1 MEFADIKLVIDNEEI
16 IERLNK
22 LEKQLKGKNNWSK
35 EDILQFSVNAFQD
48 KYMNIILTYLEFMV
62 DEM

>member
-1 MEFADIKLVIDNEEI
+1 MEFADIKLIIEDKEI

-22 LEKQLKGKNNWSK
+22 LEKQLKDKNNWKK
-35 EDILQFSVNAFQD
+35 EDILQFTLNAFQD
-48 KYMNIILTYLEFMV
+48 KYMGIALTYAEFMI

>member
-1 MEFADIKLVIDNEEI
+1 MEFADVKLIIDNPET

-35 EDILQFSVNAFQD
+35 QDILQFSFNAFQE
-48 KYMNIILTYLEFMV
+48 KYMDILLTYTEFMV
-62 DEM
+62 DEL

>member
-1 MEFADIKLVIDNEEI
+1 MEFADVKLIIEDKEI

-35 EDILQFSVNAFQD
+35 EDILQFSMNAFQD

-62 DEM
+62 DEL